1 MQKLDILSYEQ
12 YKTVS
17 DHRLLIHFKGA
28 LYQDILTELG
38 SIIQTSMKGETKLKK
53 IFAVFVELAQNILHY
68 SLERIVNPDES
79 TSGVG
84 MIVVTERPEGYY
96 VSSGNY
102 ISSSKIES
110 MKEKIEFINGLSPED
125 KKAYYTKQLRADRP
139 DDSKG
144 AGVGLIDISRKSD
157 GPLVY
162 SIEDVP
168 EGKSFFTLTAFF
180 KKED

>member
-1 MQKLDILSYEQ
+1 MQKMDILTYEQ
-12 YKTVS
+12 YKTMS

-38 SIIQTSMKGETKLKK
+38 SIIQTSMKGETKIKK

-68 SLERIVNPDES
+68 SLERIANPDES

-102 ISSSKIES
+102 ISSDKITGIE
-110 MKEKIEFINGLSPED
+110 EKIKFINELSPEE
-125 KKAYYTKQLRADRP
+125 KKSYYTKQLRSDRP

-144 AGVGLIDISRKSD
+144 AGVGLIDIARKSD
-157 GPLVY
+157 APLEY
-162 SIEDVP
+162 SIENVP